1 MDDLLFY
8 DIEVFKYNS
17 MVVFK
22 NIEGETV
29 KVFSSHLDGLGEYL
43 DKGLITKQGFEDLGI
58 L

>member
-29 KVFSSHLDGLGEYL
+29 KVFPLTLM
-43 DKGLITKQGFEDLGI
+43 DLVNI
-58 L
+58 